1 VAGRNFLENMR
12 EIAHIRLPK
21 PFGMLQ
27 CNARINGNAAQILC
41 GGLLSDRRSPRE
53 RGYKINRD
61 VNRPMTDRTIGLDH
75 GLTDYGDR
83 DFSRY
88 LRRSFAQSMGYSRA
102 MLDKPVIGIAYT
114 GSDFNNCHRHFP
126 ELLAAVKR
134 GVLAAG
140 ALPLEFPTIS
150 LGEVFL
156 TPTSLKY
163 RNLMAM
169 DTEEMI
175 RAQPM
180 DAVVLMGGCDKT
192 VPAQLMGAV
201 SADRPAIALVAGP
214 MMTGRHRGER
224 LGACTDCRR
233 FWARYRA
240 GDIDAEEISEV
251 EGRLAVTAGTCAVM
265 GTAST
270 MACLT
275 EALGLCLPGTA
286 AIPAVH
292 ADRLRAAEATGA
304 AAVKLIGST
313 RTPAQLINKNSVE
326 NALRVLLALG
336 GSTNAVIHLTAIA
349 GRAGV
354 KVSLDQLNSLSDTT
368 PVLVNLKPV
377 GNGYMEDFCAAGG
390 MGSLLR
396 ELKPQLHL
404 DCMTVTGETLGER
417 LAADA
422 QDVINDYV
430 DRAIIAAADKPLE
443 PAGGLVALFGNLAPQ
458 GAILKRS
465 AADARLFE
473 HEGKAVVFSSLEDLA
488 ARIDDPQLDV
498 AADDI
503 LVLQNA
509 GPHAEACM
517 PEAGYL
523 PIPKK
528 LAQKGVKDMVRI
540 SDARMSGT
548 AFGTIV
554 LHVTPDAASGGPLGL
569 VKTGDRIRLSVKN
582 RRIELLVDDAELK
595 KRAAAAPTRM
605 KMPERGYSKLF
616 AEQITGADEGCDF
629 RFLMSR

>member
-1 VAGRNFLENMR
+1 MSE
-12 EIAHIRLPK
+12 
-21 PFGMLQ
+21 
-27 CNARINGNAAQILC
+27 
-41 GGLLSDRRSPRE
+41 
-53 RGYKINRD
+53 KI
-61 VNRPMTDRTIGLDH
+61 VGLDH

-102 MLDKPVIGIAYT
+102 LLDKPVVGIAYT
-114 GSDFNNCHRHFP
+114 ASDFNNCHRHFP

-163 RNLMAM
+163 RNLMAI

-214 MMTGRHRGER
+214 MMTGRYRGER

-240 GDIDAEEISEV
+240 GDIDGEEISQV
-251 EGRLAVTAGTCAVM
+251 EGQLAVTAGTCAVM

-275 EALGLCLPGTA
+275 EALGMCLPGTA

-313 RTPAQLINKNSVE
+313 LTPAALINKNSVD
-326 NALRVLLALG
+326 NALRVLLAIG

-354 KVSLDQLNSLSDTT
+354 KISLEQLNRLSDTT

-377 GNGYMEDFCAAGG
+377 GNGYMEDFCSAGG
-390 MGSLLR
+390 MGALLR
-396 ELKPQLHL
+396 ELKPLLHL
-404 DCMTVTGETLGER
+404 GCMTVTGETLGER
-417 LAADA
+417 LAGDA
-422 QDVINDYV
+422 QSDANDYV
-430 DRAIIAAADKPLE
+430 DRSIIAELKKPLE
-443 PAGGLVALFGNLAPQ
+443 PAGGLVALFGNLAPA

-465 AADARLFE
+465 AADAKLFE
-473 HEGKAVVFSSLEDLA
+473 HEGRAVVFSSLEDLA
-488 ARIDDPQLDV
+488 ARIDDPKLDV
-498 AADDI
+498 EPADI

-509 GPHAEACM
+509 GPHAPACM

-528 LAQKGVKDMVRI
+528 LAQKGIKDMVRI

-569 VKTGDRIRLSVKN
+569 VKNGDRIRLSVKE
-582 RRIELLVDDAELK
+582 RSITLLVGDAELK
-595 KRAAAAPTRM
+595 ERAAAAPAHL
-605 KMPERGYSKLF
+605 KIPERGYAKLF

-629 RFLMSR
+629 RFLK

>member
-1 VAGRNFLENMR
+1 L
-12 EIAHIRLPK
+12 IP
-21 PFGMLQ
+21 
-27 CNARINGNAAQILC
+27 INPRKTGYDFAQ
-41 GGLLSDRRSPRE
+41 R
-53 RGYKINRD
+53 RD
-61 VNRPMTDRTIGLDH
+61 VRAARMNWNLAPMTDRTAGLDH

-88 LRRSFAQSMGYSRA
+88 LRQSFAQSMGYSRE
-102 MLDKPVIGIAYT
+102 MLGKPVIGIAYT

-126 ELLAAVKR
+126 ELLSAVKR

-156 TPTSLKY
+156 APTSLKF

-201 SADRPAIALVAGP
+201 SADRPAIMLVAGP

-240 GDIDAEEISEV
+240 GDIDAAEISDV
-251 EGRLAVTAGTCAVM
+251 EGQLAVTAGTCAVM

-270 MACLT
+270 MACLI
-275 EALGLCLPGTA
+275 EALGMCLPGTA

-292 ADRLRAAEATGA
+292 ADRLRAAEASGV
-304 AAVKLIGST
+304 AAVKLIGSKL
-313 RTPAQLINKNSVE
+313 RPSQLINEKSVE

-354 KVSLDQLNSLSDTT
+354 KVSLEHLNALSDST

-390 MGSLLR
+390 MGALLR
-396 ELKPQLHL
+396 ELKPLLHL

-417 LAADA
+417 LAHNA
-422 QDVINDYV
+422 NYV
-430 DRAIIAAADKPLE
+430 DRTIIAASDKPLE
-443 PAGGLVALFGNLAPQ
+443 PEGGLVALFGNLAPK

-465 AADARLFE
+465 AADVKLFE
-473 HEGKAVVFSSLEDLA
+473 HEGRAVVFASLADLA
-488 ARIDDPQLDV
+488 ARIDDPALEV
-498 AADDI
+498 EPTDI

-509 GPHAEACM
+509 GPHAPACM

-528 LAQKGVKDMVRI
+528 LAQRGVKDMIRI

-569 VKTGDRIRLSVKN
+569 VRNGDRIRLSVKR
-582 RRIELLVDDAELK
+582 RRIELLVDDAELQ
-595 KRAAAAPTRM
+595 KRARVASRPPQI
-605 KMPERGYSKLF
+605 PERGYSKLF
-616 AEQITGADEGCDF
+616 AEQILGADEGCDF
-629 RFLMSR
+629 GFLR

>member
-1 VAGRNFLENMR
+1 MAGDAKREVVGESVNVTKKSYGLE
-12 EIAHIRLPK
+12 HRLT
-21 PFGMLQ
+21 
-27 CNARINGNAAQILC
+27 N
-41 GGLLSDRRSPRE
+41 
-53 RGYKINRD
+53 
-61 VNRPMTDRTIGLDH
+61 
-75 GLTDYGDR
+75 YGDR
-83 DFSRY
+83 DFSLY

-102 MLDKPVIGIAYT
+102 LLAKPVVGIAYT
-114 GSDFNNCHRHFP
+114 PSGFNNCHRHFP
-126 ELLAAVKR
+126 DLLEAVRR

-140 ALPLEFPTIS
+140 ALPIAFPTIS

-156 TPTSLKY
+156 SPTSLKY
-163 RNLMAM
+163 RNLMSI

-201 SADRPAIALVAGP
+201 SAGRPAVMLVAGP

-240 GDIDAEEISEV
+240 GEVGEQEISEV
-251 EGRLAVTAGTCAVM
+251 EGQLAVTAGTCAVM

-270 MACLT
+270 MACIA
-275 EALGLCLPGTA
+275 EALGLVLPGTA

-292 ADRLRAAEATGA
+292 ADRLRAAEATGTA
-304 AAVKLIGST
+304 AAALIGSE
-313 RTPAQLINKNSVE
+313 RTPDRIVSAKSVE
-326 NALRVLLALG
+326 NALRALLALG
-336 GSTNAVIHLTAIA
+336 GSTNAIIHLTAIA

-354 KVSLDQLNSLSDTT
+354 KVSLEQLNALSEST

-377 GNGYMEDFCAAGG
+377 GNGYMEDFFAAGG
-390 MGSLLR
+390 MGALLR
-396 ELKPQLHL
+396 ELKPLLHL
-404 DCMTVTGETLGER
+404 DCLTVTGETLGER
-417 LAADA
+417 LASGNGA
-422 QDVINDYV
+422 YV
-430 DRAIIAAADKPLE
+430 DRSIIAERDKPFE
-443 PAGGLVALFGNLAPQ
+443 PQGGLIALFGNLAPR

-465 AADARLFE
+465 AADAKLFE
-473 HEGKAVVFSSLEDLA
+473 HVGRAVVFSSLADLA

-498 AADDI
+498 TPEDV
-503 LVLQNA
+503 LVLQHA
-509 GPHAEACM
+509 GPHASECM

-528 LAQKGVKDMVRI
+528 LAQRGIKDMIRV

-569 VKTGDRIRLSVKN
+569 VRNGDRIRLSVKD
-582 RRIELLVDDAELK
+582 RRIDLLVDEAELK
-595 KRAAAAPTRM
+595 ARAAANKPVPMQA
-605 KMPERGYSKLF
+605 ERGYAKLY
-616 AEQITGADEGCDF
+616 AQEILGADEGCDF
-629 RFLMSR
+629 AFLRPRAAAQ

>member
-1 VAGRNFLENMR
+1 MT
-12 EIAHIRLPK
+12 
-21 PFGMLQ
+21 
-27 CNARINGNAAQILC
+27 
-41 GGLLSDRRSPRE
+41 E
-53 RGYKINRD
+53 RTVGFAN
-61 VNRPMTDRTIGLDH
+61 
-75 GLTDYGDR
+75 GLTNYGDR
-83 DFSRY
+83 DFSLY

-102 MLDKPVIGIAYT
+102 MLAKPVVGIAHT
-114 GSDFNNCHRHFP
+114 ASGFNNCHRHFP
-126 ELLAAVKR
+126 ELLDAVKR

-140 ALPLEFPTIS
+140 ALPVEFPTIS

-156 TPTSLKY
+156 EPTSLKY
-163 RNLMAM
+163 RNLMSM

-201 SADRPAIALVAGP
+201 SAGRPAVMLVAGP

-240 GDIDAEEISEV
+240 GEVAETEIMEV

-270 MACLT
+270 MACVA
-275 EALGLCLPGTA
+275 EALGMILPGTA

-304 AAVKLIGST
+304 AAVRLIGSNL
-313 RTPAQLINKNSVE
+313 TPDRMINAKSVE
-326 NALRVLLALG
+326 NALRVVLAIG

-354 KVSLDQLNSLSDTT
+354 DVSLERFNELSDST
-368 PVLVNLKPV
+368 PLLVNLKPV
-377 GNGYMEDFCAAGG
+377 GNGYMEDFFAAGG
-390 MGSLLR
+390 MSALLR
-396 ELKPQLHL
+396 ELAPLLHL

-417 LAADA
+417 LAGEADFW
-422 QDVINDYV
+422 I
-430 DRAIIAAADKPLE
+430 DRSIIAARAQPFE
-443 PAGGLVALFGNLAPQ
+443 ASGGVIALFGNLAPK
-458 GAILKRS
+458 GAIFKRS

-473 HEGKAVVFSSLEDLA
+473 HEGRAVVFSGLDDLA
-488 ARIDDPQLDV
+488 ARIDDPALDV
-498 AADDI
+498 MPQDI

-509 GPHAEACM
+509 GPRSSAAM

-528 LAQKGVKDMVRI
+528 LAKSGVKDMIRV

-548 AFGTIV
+548 AFGSIV
-554 LHVTPDAASGGPLGL
+554 LHVTPDCASGGPLGL
-569 VKTGDRIRLSVKN
+569 VRNGDRIRLSVTA
-582 RRIELLVDDAELK
+582 RRIDLLVEEDELK
-595 KRAAAAPTRM
+595 RRAAASRPAPDN
-605 KMPERGYSKLF
+605 PARGYSRLY
-616 AEQITGADEGCDF
+616 AQEILGADEGCDF
-629 RFLMSR
+629 AFLKPRQA

>member
-1 VAGRNFLENMR
+1 MT
-12 EIAHIRLPK
+12 
-21 PFGMLQ
+21 
-27 CNARINGNAAQILC
+27 
-41 GGLLSDRRSPRE
+41 E
-53 RGYKINRD
+53 RGA
-61 VNRPMTDRTIGLDH
+61 GLKH
-75 GLTDYGDR
+75 GLTNYGDK
-83 DFSRY
+83 DFSLY
-88 LRRSFAQSMGYSRA
+88 LRRSFARSMGYSRE
-102 MLDKPVIGIAYT
+102 MLERPVVGIANT
-114 GSDFNNCHRHFP
+114 GSGFNNCHRHFP
-126 ELLAAVKR
+126 ELLEAVKR

-140 ALPLEFPTIS
+140 GLPIDFPTVS

-156 TPTSLKY
+156 NPTSLKY
-163 RNLMAM
+163 RNLMSI

-201 SADRPAIALVAGP
+201 SAARPAVMLVAGP
-214 MMTGRHRGER
+214 MMTGRHKGER

-240 GDIDAEEISEV
+240 GEVSAEEIAQV
-251 EGRLAVTAGTCAVM
+251 EGNLAVTAGTCAVM

-270 MACLT
+270 MACIAET
-275 EALGLCLPGTA
+275 LGLILPGTA

-292 ADRLRAAEATGA
+292 ADRLRAAEATGM
-304 AAVKLIGST
+304 AAVNLIGSQV
-313 RTPAQLINKNSVE
+313 TPDRIVNAKSVE

-354 KVSLDQLNSLSDTT
+354 KVTLDQLNKLSDTT

-377 GNGYMEDFCAAGG
+377 GNGYMEDFFAAGG
-390 MGSLLR
+390 MGALLR
-396 ELKPQLHL
+396 ELKPLLHL
-404 DCMTVTGETLGER
+404 DCLTVTGGTLGDR
-417 LAADA
+417 LAADEGG
-422 QDVINDYV
+422 YV
-430 DRAIIAAADKPLE
+430 DRTIVAARDKPFE
-443 PAGGLVALFGNLAPQ
+443 PQGGLVALFGNLAPR

-465 AADARLFE
+465 AADPKLFE
-473 HEGKAVVFSSLEDLA
+473 HEGTAVVFSSLADLA
-488 ARIDDPQLDV
+488 ARIDDPALEV
-498 AADDI
+498 RAEDI

-509 GPHAEACM
+509 GPHAPEAM

-528 LAQKGVKDMVRI
+528 LAQKGIKDMVRI

-569 VKTGDRIRLSVKN
+569 VRNGDRIRLSVKN

-595 KRAAAAPTRM
+595 KRVAPVHPETETPTR
-605 KMPERGYSKLF
+605 GYAKLY
-616 AEQITGADEGCDF
+616 AEQILGADEGCDF
-629 RFLMSR
+629 AFLRPR